1 MKIDKVIGKEMIW
14 EWAAEK
20 EIEKILENFF
30 KKEYGSGAIETCDYD
45 YKIKTM
51 LEVVLCSEIFCLDR
65 YNGEQLSLNSGICY
79 IKEDFDSWKQKNTP
93 FLKVIAKLFA
103 IQAKTIDEI
112 TAELSSIIKNLDDK
126 RRYSSFKEYY
136 YERKIRQLEEYERA
150 IKRLGS
156 PNDLVKLGAKM
167 KNYEKLRS
175 DNGILKGEVRML
187 RDERRS
193 LKAKISQLEKNIKTI
208 NN

>member
-93 FLKVIAKLFA
+93 FLKVIAKTFA
-103 IQAKTIDEI
+103 IQAKTIDET
-112 TAELSSIIKNLDDK
+112 TAELSAIIRNLDDK
-126 RRYSSFKEYY
+126 RHYSSFKEYN
-136 YERKIRQLEEYERA
+136 YERKIRQLEKYERA

-156 PNDLVKLGAKM
+156 PNDIVKLGIKM

-187 RDERRS
+187 RDERRN
-193 LKAKISQLEKNIKTI
+193 LKAKIRQLEKNIKTI